1 MSFDRSKVMRNAER
15 LVAQGKIGAAI
26 SEYQLLVEH
35 DPRDFGTL
43 NLLGDLYVKDSNK
56 RAAIKCYKR
65 VAEHYSQQG
74 FAQKAIAIYNKIS
87 RLDPDSVEISAKLA
101 ELYKLKGSLSEA
113 KSHYTTLAEHYMSK
127 GWRAEALA
135 MWKQIALLDPNNT
148 SVYVSLAEAYLQDK
162 ELDNAT
168 EAFLEASGRFSR
180 AGMNEEALSALKRA
194 LEAKPGDLKC
204 LRELIHQSKAL
215 GRIEEAV
222 NRIDSIFR
230 ENPRNRDV
238 ARLLIDCHV
247 ECGWPEAAESVLIK
261 LVELEPANY
270 PKFLDLVDI
279 YLKRDDAA
287 SASRSFSMCAEHLL
301 MAGKGEEFQK
311 WVGEI
316 LAVDPRDL
324 NSLRLSARYYTWKN
338 DKNALKRALEKLY
351 DAANDS
357 ESVDD
362 GRYALSQLVSLAPQE
377 ETWSQRLS
385 AFNAKYGFEDEQ
397 VESAVFAPSE
407 SMGLPLAA
415 EQSVAGFEFV
425 GEVAPSTSFNGKST
439 NGNGKHIP
447 MNGNAD
453 VEMIGEFTTTFD
465 GEVVEDAFAEL
476 SFESNGNGGGLSA
489 SALLELEKQ
498 IEGITFYIQ
507 NGYLELAEK
516 TIQEARGTYGDR
528 PELDQV
534 LQHLNAE
541 KSPGTAAASG
551 VTVVTHE
558 QVFEPVSKSLDL
570 DEIRSEFGLEDL
582 DTTDDGGDY
591 DTHYQLAIA
600 YQEMGLTEEAIK
612 EYQDAISLVEPNDP
626 LRRFFQCATLLGHC
640 FMQSGMAHLSLTW
653 YRRALETP
661 GLQEEEKHGLW
672 YELATA
678 FEASGDFES
687 ASRYYEQVY
696 AENVHF
702 RDVSERI
709 KTIATLS

>member
-26 SEYQLLVEH
+26 SEYQQLVEH

-65 VAEHYSQQG
+65 VAEHYGQQG

-87 RLDPDSVEISAKLA
+87 RLDPDSVEVSAKLA

-113 KSHYTTLAEHYMSK
+113 KSHYTTLAEHYLSK

-148 SVYVSLAEAYLQDK
+148 TVYVSLAEAYLQDRD
-162 ELDNAT
+162 LDSAA
-168 EAFLEASGRFSR
+168 EAFLEAAGRFSR
-180 AGMNEEALSALKRA
+180 AAMHDEAVSALKRG
-194 LEAKPGDLKC
+194 LDAKPGDLKC
-204 LRELIHQSKAL
+204 LRELIHQCKVL

-261 LVELEPANY
+261 LVELEPSNY
-270 PKFLDLVDI
+270 PKFLDLVGI
-279 YLKRDDAA
+279 YLTRDDAA

-311 WVGEI
+311 WVSEI
-316 LAVDPRDL
+316 LAIDPRDL
-324 NSLRLSARYYTWKN
+324 SSLRLSARYYSWKN
-338 DKNALKRALEKLY
+338 DKNALKRSLEKLY
-351 DAANDS
+351 DAAHDA

-362 GRYALSQLVSLAPQE
+362 ERYALSQLVLLIPQE
-377 ETWSQRLS
+377 EAWSRRL
-385 AFNAKYGFEDEQ
+385 ADLNAKYGFADEQ
-397 VESAVFAPSE
+397 IEGSEFDPSG
-407 SMGLPLAA
+407 SMELPLAA
-415 EQSVAGFEFV
+415 EPSDAGFEFV
-425 GEVAPSTSFNGKST
+425 GELVSNGNHNDKSN
-439 NGNGKHIP
+439 NGNGSHASP
-447 MNGNAD
+447 NGNAD
-453 VEMIGEFTTTFD
+453 EELIGEITTTFD
-465 GEVVEDAFAEL
+465 GEVVEDPFAEL
-476 SFESNGNGGGLSA
+476 AFDSRGSTGGLSA

-498 IEGITFYIQ
+498 IEGVTFYIQ
-507 NGYLELAEK
+507 NGYLELAQK
-516 TIQEARGTYGDR
+516 TIQEARGIYGDR
-528 PELDQV
+528 PELDEV
-534 LQHLNAE
+534 SKLLEIE
-541 KSPGTAAASG
+541 KSSGTAGASG

-570 DEIRSEFGLEDL
+570 DEIRSEFGLEEL
-582 DTTDDGGDY
+582 DTSDDGDY

-612 EYQDAISLVEPNDP
+612 EYQDAISLVEPGDP

-640 FMQSGMAHLSLTW
+640 FMQTGMAHLSLTW

-672 YELATA
+672 YELAAA
-678 FEASGDFES
+678 FEASGDYDN
-687 ASRYYEQVY
+687 AARYYEQVY

-702 RDVSERI
+702 RDVSDRI
-709 KTIATLS
+709 KSIAALS